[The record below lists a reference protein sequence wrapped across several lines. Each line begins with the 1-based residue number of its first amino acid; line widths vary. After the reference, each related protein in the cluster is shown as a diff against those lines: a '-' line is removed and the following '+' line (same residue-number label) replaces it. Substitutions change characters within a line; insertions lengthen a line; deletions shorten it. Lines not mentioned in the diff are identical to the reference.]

1 MSTRSTTDEPGADAP
16 GSSRTRRA
24 STSLPCLSVDD
35 SDGRTGAAA
44 LADAV
49 RDAVAAGHLARGDR
63 LPPVRTLAGELGLAP
78 NTVAKAYKDL
88 EADGLL
94 QGRGRAGTF
103 VAAAA
108 DERAD
113 RARAAARAFA
123 DEVLDRLRLTPDEA
137 LDLVRSEAA
146 RRA

>member
-1 MSTRSTTDEPGADAP
+1 MSTRSTADGPGTTVP
-16 GSSRTRRA
+16 GPSRARRA
-24 STSLPCLSVDD
+24 STSLPFLSVEA
-35 SDGRTGAAA
+35 GGGAVAAA

-78 NTVAKAYKDL
+78 NTVARAYRDL
-88 EADGLL
+88 EAGGLL
-94 QGRGRAGTF
+94 EGRGRAGTF

-108 DERAD
+108 DERAE

-123 DEVLDRLRLTPDEA
+123 DEVLGRLRFTPEEA
-137 LDLVRSEAA
+137 LDLLRSEAA

>member
-1 MSTRSTTDEPGADAP
+1 MSTRSTADGPGTTVP
-16 GSSRTRRA
+16 GPSRARRA
-24 STSLPCLSVDD
+24 SMSLPFLSVEA
-35 SDGRTGAAA
+35 GGGAVAAA

-78 NTVAKAYKDL
+78 NTVARAYRDL

-94 QGRGRAGTF
+94 EGRGRAGTF

-123 DEVLDRLRLTPDEA
+123 DEVLGRLRFTPEEA
-137 LDLVRSEAA
+137 LDLLRSEAA

>member
-1 MSTRSTTDEPGADAP
+1 MSTRSTADGPGTAVP
-16 GSSRTRRA
+16 GPSRARRT
-24 STSLPCLSVDD
+24 STSLPFLSVE
-35 SDGRTGAAA
+35 TGGGAVAAT

-49 RDAVAAGHLARGDR
+49 RDAVAAGHLAHGDR

-94 QGRGRAGTF
+94 EGRGRAGTF

-123 DEVLDRLRLTPDEA
+123 DEVLGRLRLTPDEA